1 MKTLSRPALIGL
13 VLVALAGILV
23 LSGKGCAGD
32 DIADDLRAESSGER
46 SSRSDSPA
54 LATKRPGT
62 NRRTGE
68 AEPREAIE
76 LKLLL
81 ARGRENELFPALD
94 KIATFEDPDDWRAVA
109 DVLIAQASTE
119 GRHEVIDY
127 LLSAG
132 DAAPAG
138 IRLQIYA
145 AALDNR
151 DEVARDTARLELEN
165 LTGEVFESGDAARS
179 WIAAHPEASREPE
192 AEE

>member
-1 MKTLSRPALIGL
+1 MKKPSRPALIGL
-13 VLVALAGILV
+13 VLVAIAGILV

-32 DIADDLRAESSGER
+32 DKADDLRAASSGER
-46 SSRSDSPA
+46 SSRSDPSA
-54 LATKRPGT
+54 LATKRPGGP
-62 NRRTGE
+62 RRTGE
-68 AEPREAIE
+68 AEPREAVE

-138 IRLQIYA
+138 IRLQMYA
-145 AALDNR
+145 AALDNP

>member
-1 MKTLSRPALIGL
+1 MKTLSRPALVGL

-32 DIADDLRAESSGER
+32 DKADDLRAESSEER
-46 SSRSDSPA
+46 SARSDSPA
-54 LATKRPGT
+54 LATKRPGGP
-62 NRRTGE
+62 RRTGE
-68 AEPREAIE
+68 AEPREAVE

-138 IRLQIYA
+138 IRLQMYA

-165 LTGEVFESGDAARS
+165 LTGEVFESGDAARA

>member
-1 MKTLSRPALIGL
+1 MKTPSRPALIGL
-13 VLVALAGILV
+13 VLVAVAGILV
-23 LSGKGCAGD
+23 VAGKGCSGD
-32 DIADDLRAESSGER
+32 DKEDDLRAAGSEAR
-46 SSRSDSPA
+46 NSRPDTPA
-54 LATKRPGT
+54 LATKRPGGL
-62 NRRTGE
+62 RRTGE
-68 AEPREAIE
+68 AEPREAVE
-76 LKLLL
+76 LKLLW

-145 AALDNR
+145 AALDNS

-179 WIAAHPEASREPE
+179 WIALHPEASREPE